1 MDLTHEISFQPP
13 TGQCDT
19 FLPKRPLVEI
29 WPAGSITLNWP
40 FMNPPSIGGFGAGG
54 NVAQLTEQRD
64 SPYCSLLLPT
74 APYCALLLS
83 VPNFHLTQLS
93 AEAFAT
99 RHRKITKSFSFD
111 LHSQFVFVVTISAN
125 HAWAGLLRSDHVF
138 VSGSLW
144 RQSDQRYVSSTNPT
158 FCLLV
163 SRRLMRQIA
172 LRHPDF
178 CLLRAHSRPPTTQ
191 AELIFNRNLNR
202 IARKCCFTT
211 RKWKRCF
218 ESNLNLGVS

>member
-64 SPYCSLLLPT
+64 SPYCSLLL
-74 APYCALLLS
+74 S
-83 VPNFHLTQLS
+83 VPNFHSTQLS